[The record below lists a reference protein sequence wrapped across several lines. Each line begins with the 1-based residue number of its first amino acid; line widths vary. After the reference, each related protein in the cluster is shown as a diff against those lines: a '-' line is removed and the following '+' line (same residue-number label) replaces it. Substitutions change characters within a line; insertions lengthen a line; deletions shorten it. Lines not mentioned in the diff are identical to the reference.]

1 MFIIIA
7 LYNVKFNEIKSNMI
21 KRIHEYIKRLIIY
34 LFTSDNE
41 ESIKENNLAKQ
52 FIKLPIKAKLFM
64 NHILYLT
71 KKKGYKG
78 TWKSCSVGGV
88 GGGGAEHTYIY
99 MYIYIYMYYRG
110 NFPTTPWS
118 LP

>member
-52 FIKLPIKAKLFM
+52 FIKLPIKVKLFM

-78 TWKSCSVGGV
+78 TWKSCSVGG
-88 GGGGAEHTYIY
+88 GRWGGAEHTYIY
-99 MYIYIYMYYRG
+99 MYIYIHV
-110 NFPTTPWS
+110 
-118 LP
+118 L

>member
-52 FIKLPIKAKLFM
+52 FIKLPIKVKLFM

-88 GGGGAEHTYIY
+88 GGGGLSIHIFIC
-99 MYIYIYMYYRG
+99 IYIYMYYRD